1 MNLSL
6 RHTFDNMPI
15 SKDKDHKS
23 KTVLILGANSDVAKE
38 AIKLYIKA
46 GHKVIAASRST
57 GELNTFAE
65 QQGFAKDVIVQYF
78 DATAFDTHQRFYD
91 DLPYKSNI
99 VLYAAGFL
107 KDNEAAMLDWDSS
120 YQMMKVH
127 YCGAVS
133 ILNIIVTDPGN
144 TQLEKI
150 IGLSSLSGVRGR
162 KSNFIYGSTKSAFT
176 QYLAGL
182 RQYLFSR
189 SIHVHVIVAG
199 YIRSKMTAGLN
210 LPESLMLEPSFIA
223 KAVVHT
229 PKRFVIVPGFKWKII
244 YSILKIMPEKL
255 VARLP

>member
-1 MNLSL
+1 MSALKKRDDTN
-6 RHTFDNMPI
+6 
-15 SKDKDHKS
+15 
-23 KTVLILGANSDVAKE
+23 KTVLVLGANSDVAKE
-38 AIKLYIKA
+38 AVKLYIKA
-46 GHKVIAASRST
+46 GHSVIAASRSID
-57 GELNTFAE
+57 ELNLFSE
-65 QQGFAKDVIVQYF
+65 QQDFKKDSFIVQYF
-78 DATAFDTHQRFYD
+78 DATAFDTHQQFYNN
-91 DLPYKSNI
+91 LPYKPAI

-107 KDNEAAMLDWDSS
+107 KNNEAAMLDWESS
-120 YQMMKVH
+120 FKMMKVH

-133 ILNIIVTDPGN
+133 ILNIIVADREN
-144 TQLEKI
+144 TGLEKI

-189 SIHVHVIVAG
+189 NISVHVIVAG

-210 LPESLMLEPSFIA
+210 LPESLMLEPSYIA

-229 PKRFVIVPGFKWKII
+229 AKRFIIVPGFKWKLI
-244 YSILKIMPEKL
+244 YTVLKIMPEKF

>member
-1 MNLSL
+1 MQIN
-6 RHTFDNMPI
+6 TN
-15 SKDKDHKS
+15 
-23 KTVLILGANSDVAKE
+23 KTILVLGANSDVAKE
-38 AIKLYIKA
+38 AIKIYIKA

-57 GELNTFAE
+57 AELNIFLQ
-65 QQGFAKDVIVQYF
+65 QQGFENDTLTVQYF
-78 DATAFDTHQRFYD
+78 DATAFDTHRQFYD
-91 DLPYKSNI
+91 NLPYKPNI

-107 KDNEAAMLDWDSS
+107 KNNEAAMLDWESS
-120 YQMMKVH
+120 FRMMKVH

-133 ILNIIVTDPGN
+133 ILNIIAADTGN
-144 TQLEKI
+144 NRLEKI

-182 RQYLFSR
+182 RQYLFPRNIS
-189 SIHVHVIVAG
+189 VHVIVAG

-223 KAVVHT
+223 KTVVHT
-229 PKRFVIVPGFKWKII
+229 PKRFIIVPGFKWKLI
-244 YSILKIMPEKL
+244 YSILKIMPEKF